1 MALFLGIDLGT
12 TYFKAALFDT
22 TGRLRGLGRRF
33 VQKQTANNICELAVE
48 VFWSTMAECV
58 AEAMTQAGTDCRAI
72 VAMSYS
78 SQANSFILLDKGNHP
93 LTPLILWPDE
103 RAGAT
108 QPALSMFAAQP
119 LWRERT
125 GMGIPLSPNSC
136 INKLWWLQ
144 QQAIWEEVASVCTI
158 SDYLTLV
165 LTGQKAADASTASL
179 LGLLDVQACN
189 WWDDALQVAQ
199 LQDLD
204 LSPVFRMGTP
214 VGKCTR
220 DGAARLGLHTTTHFS
235 VGGLDHHM
243 AAMGAGIYGTN
254 NISESTGTVLAAV
267 ESTDQY
273 KTQEQICI
281 APGLHDHH
289 FFRMAF
295 DANGAGALEQY
306 QKTQPLSIAAL
317 LEKPNPDVIAI
328 LESTAASLATIV
340 QKLNNNGDII
350 PTGGGA
356 RSKLW
361 VQIKA
366 DMLNRSFVIPACNEA
381 ACLGAAMMAAMG
393 AGAINNIQDWVHM
406 KERIEPGKGGPPFK
420 GGSPWVSS

>member
-48 VFWSTMAECV
+48 VFWSTLGECV
-58 AEAMTQAGTDCRAI
+58 AEAMTQAGTDSSAI

-78 SQANSFILLDKGNHP
+78 SQANSFILLDKDNYP

-108 QPALSMFAAQP
+108 HPSLSMFAAQP
-119 LWRERT
+119 LWCERT

-136 INKLWWLQ
+136 INKLWWMQ
-144 QQAIWEEVASVCTI
+144 QQAIWQEVSSVCTI

-189 WWDDALQVAQ
+189 WWNDALQVAQ
-199 LQDLD
+199 LQDSY
-204 LSPVFRMGTP
+204 LSPVFRIGTP
-214 VGKCTR
+214 VGKLTR
-220 DGAARLGLHTTTHFS
+220 DGATKLGLHATTHFS
-235 VGGLDHHM
+235 LGGLDHHM

-254 NISESTGTVLAAV
+254 NISESTGTVLAAA

-273 KTQEQICI
+273 KPKEQVCT

-289 FFRMAF
+289 FFRMVF
-295 DANGAGALEQY
+295 NGNGAGALEQY
-306 QKTQPLSIAAL
+306 QKTQALSMEAL
-317 LEKPNPDVIAI
+317 LENPSPDVMAI
-328 LESTAASLATIV
+328 LESTAASLGDIV
-340 QKLNNNGDII
+340 QKLNSNGDII
-350 PTGGGA
+350 STGGGA

-366 DMLNRSFVIPACNEA
+366 DTLNRAFVIPACTEA

-393 AGAINNIQDWVHM
+393 VGKLNNVQDWVRV
-406 KERIEPGKGGPPFK
+406 KEIID
-420 GGSPWVSS
+420 SHHIDT